1 MKKMVTKWLRSN
13 IQLFLILPVL
23 LALPSI
29 AFLPA
34 ASVIRSLHQ
43 TGAAKDDFTAG
54 VISFAAPLP
63 DTWHL
68 TLVSSHLAPRTSHHL
83 SQDLP
88 PFSLP
93 FPDPPGP
100 DTWLLGQTYGNTT
113 GAFRQRNSTYRA
125 GQGIHFG
132 IDLSARCGYPIL
144 AIGDGVVS
152 KVDALEHGSAPH
164 NLMIDH
170 PNGYSSFYGHL
181 LETPNLSVGQAV
193 VKGELVAHVGDPD
206 ETCTSRPH
214 LHLEIRNAGAYNKAF
229 NPIPLIDVDWDTLA
243 LTGSFG
249 RGFARDLS
257 DPRRWQRL
265 DDQPDI
271 DFWGPIL
278 NDYANPWPLE
288 WGQ

>member
-1 MKKMVTKWLRSN
+1 MKILQN
-13 IQLFLILPVL
+13 IKPLSLIPIRAAIFIPL
-23 LALPSI
+23 LVVLPS
-29 AFLPA
+29 A
-34 ASVIRSLHQ
+34 ASIPAQEINTQYMTL
-43 TGAAKDDFTAG
+43 D
-54 VISFAAPLP
+54 
-63 DTWHL
+63 HL
-68 TLVSSHLAPRTSHHL
+68 TIETSHPAPSN
-83 SQDLP
+83 SQFLTQNTG

-93 FPDPPGP
+93 FRDPPGP
-100 DTWLLGQTYGNTT
+100 NTWLLGQTYGNTT
-113 GAFRQRNSTYRA
+113 GAYRQRDSTYRA

-132 IDLSARCGYPIL
+132 IDLSARCGYPIV
-144 AIGDGVVS
+144 AIGDGVVA

-170 PNGYSSFYGHL
+170 PNGYASFYGHL
-181 LETPNLSVGQAV
+181 LETPDLVVGQAV
-193 VKGELVAHVGDPD
+193 AQGELVAYVGDPD

-214 LHLEIRNAGAYNKAF
+214 LHLEIRNAGVYNQAF
-229 NPIPLIDVDWDTLA
+229 NPIPLIDADWDTLA

-271 DFWGPIL
+271 NFWGPIL
-278 NDYANPWPLE
+278 NDYQDPWPLE